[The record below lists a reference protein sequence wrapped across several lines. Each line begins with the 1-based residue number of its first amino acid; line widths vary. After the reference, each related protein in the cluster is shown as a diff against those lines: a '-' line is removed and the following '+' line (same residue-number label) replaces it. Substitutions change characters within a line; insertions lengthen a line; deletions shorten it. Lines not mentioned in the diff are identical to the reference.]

1 MSTKTI
7 TITDEAYNA
16 LKGIKEEHESFTDA
30 ILKVAKKDPLSRL
43 VGVLTPKEAEETRGV
58 IKRMRKKMNER
69 VRRIAERMQ

>member
-16 LKGIKEEHESFTDA
+16 LKGIKEENESFTEV

-43 VGVLTPKEAEETRGV
+43 VGVLTHKEAEETRGV
-58 IKRMRKKMNER
+58 IKKMRKKMNER
-69 VRRIAERMQ
+69 VMRIAERMQ